1 MVGNG
6 KYTASQEGGKNL
18 TILLLEISIGHQ
30 IQASSYSIAWLK
42 KNCAC
47 KFFFDEINTVTSML
61 MAVVYDGIPID
72 PCKDARG
79 WAVESSC
86 PVPGSSTGPIHQLP
100 LLGFTIREAA
110 WTNKG

>member
-1 MVGNG
+1 
-6 KYTASQEGGKNL
+6 
-18 TILLLEISIGHQ
+18 
-30 IQASSYSIAWLK
+30 
-42 KNCAC
+42 
-47 KFFFDEINTVTSML
+47 ML